1 MRKGRIILLLA
12 ALCMGAPVLRAQGLW
27 TSAGMKFGL
36 AKGLSGYVEGEFRT
50 ADGLDGTERW
60 AASAGLDY
68 KLWSWLKM
76 SAGYTYIHKH
86 VESRITTVSYTHL
99 TLPTKLEV

>member
-1 MRKGRIILLLA
+1 
-12 ALCMGAPVLRAQGLW
+12 MGAPVLRAQGLW

-86 VESRITTVSYTHL
+86 VEER
-99 TLPTKLEV
+99 K